1 MGTAQQ
7 LNRNQRHVSPSQTPL
22 ATPVAQI
29 VVVSFYSYKKPEN
42 EKLPYTW
49 ERMRSVC
56 EARQPQRS
64 YLLDV
69 LSSSNSVAP
78 VLLGHIPH

>member
-22 ATPVAQI
+22 RTPVAQI
-29 VVVSFYSYKKPEN
+29 FGVSSKKPEN
-42 EKLPYTW
+42 ERLPSTW
-49 ERMRSVC
+49 ERIRSVC

-64 YLLDV
+64 YLLDA
-69 LSSSNSVAP
+69 LSSCNSIAP